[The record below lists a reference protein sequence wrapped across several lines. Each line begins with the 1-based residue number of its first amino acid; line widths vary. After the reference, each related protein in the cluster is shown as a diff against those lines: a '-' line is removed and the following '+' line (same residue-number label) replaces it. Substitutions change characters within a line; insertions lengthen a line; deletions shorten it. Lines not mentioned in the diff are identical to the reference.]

1 MSRPGTLGWLLRRA
15 AAFAVL
21 AAGTAAFESSARE
34 TELDPAGVWSCLM
47 YGASGNQRFYLGL
60 AEDGGA
66 RMARP
71 AEAHDGQWRDLGQW
85 RRLRDRLE
93 FDDVRNGRLFTAS
106 LHRQDLG
113 GTWLGVRDRGGW
125 WCAARALALGD
136 EPPAAVGLLESLVP
150 AIMASPNYPRSAI
163 RDAKEGRTVSC
174 FIVTGA
180 GEIRRP
186 AVLESTDDVFREP
199 TLEAVVRS
207 RYRSWGDDDAT
218 LPACRSFTFELG
230 IDG

>member
-1 MSRPGTLGWLLRRA
+1 PHRRRARNGNPDAAASRGGAREPLCRARGERRPRRGDRVLRRGGRDRRKQLASLQQSLVCLVAQRHVRRSDRGYRCGREDRAARAAGAGDSGPDQREDLAAPRDDGEQAMSRPGTLGWLLRRA

-93 FDDVRNGRLFTAS
+93 FDDV
-106 LHRQDLG
+106 
-113 GTWLGVRDRGGW
+113 
-125 WCAARALALGD
+125 
-136 EPPAAVGLLESLVP
+136 
-150 AIMASPNYPRSAI
+150 
-163 RDAKEGRTVSC
+163 
-174 FIVTGA
+174 
-180 GEIRRP
+180 
-186 AVLESTDDVFREP
+186 
-199 TLEAVVRS
+199 
-207 RYRSWGDDDAT
+207 
-218 LPACRSFTFELG
+218 
-230 IDG
+230 